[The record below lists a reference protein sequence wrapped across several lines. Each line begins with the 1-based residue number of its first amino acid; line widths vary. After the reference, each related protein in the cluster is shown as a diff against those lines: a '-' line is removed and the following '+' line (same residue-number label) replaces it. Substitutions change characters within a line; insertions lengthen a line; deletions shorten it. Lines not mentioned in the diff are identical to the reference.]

1 MSLEKY
7 LKYKI
12 KYLNLKKNIT
22 GGAKKIDLSKK
33 KSLRGCNK
41 PGNYCIDKEDDGCK
55 TSKTG
60 IESSNCICSPGG
72 NCIKNMNEKEKNK
85 FTSIVGDLHNNI
97 LKIEVMLEKL
107 EELEN
112 NISETKVI
120 LEKLKKLE
128 NEDYNIS
135 TILNKFSQF
144 QKSFYDHHQFI
155 KRIKKE
161 IKDESKVEDKS
172 EKEASKVEAESK
184 EEEDE

>member
-97 LKIEVMLEKL
+97 LKTYHQKKENHEKSAAVCKYCVFTLKMLTFFCYFL
-107 EELEN
+107 LCR
-112 NISETKVI
+112 I
-120 LEKLKKLE
+120 
-128 NEDYNIS
+128 
-135 TILNKFSQF
+135 
-144 QKSFYDHHQFI
+144 
-155 KRIKKE
+155 IKK
-161 IKDESKVEDKS
+161 V
-172 EKEASKVEAESK
+172 
-184 EEEDE
+184 